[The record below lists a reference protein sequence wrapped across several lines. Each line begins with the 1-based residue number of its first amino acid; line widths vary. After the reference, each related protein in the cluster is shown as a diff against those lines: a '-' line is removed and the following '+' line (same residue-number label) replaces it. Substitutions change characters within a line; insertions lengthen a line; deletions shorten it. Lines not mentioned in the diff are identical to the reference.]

1 MPEIE
6 PGKGKSSPIMTWG
19 VLEDTPLRLSNE
31 TTYRIPAFS
40 EREYSWLKIFFLN
53 NFNRNLL

>member
-40 EREYSWLKIFFLN
+40 EREYSWLKILFLK
-53 NFNRNLL
+53 